1 MKHLRILFALLCAI
15 VCCQSARSADVD
27 IIYSRVVSADGDEW
41 LSVEANDYAGDITI
55 PSAATW
61 GLGVFR
67 VGQINRDAFKDCTN
81 LTSVYI
87 PNSVF
92 FLGNS
97 AFEGCTALKD
107 IHMSDS
113 VFNIHEKTFYGCE
126 SLTSIV
132 LPKLLL
138 SIGSWAFS
146 GCKSLTS
153 ITIPAIV
160 KELNCESLSNLPN
173 ITNIQVDENNK
184 VYDSRDNCNA
194 IIETATNTM
203 VRGCKTTIIPTTVT
217 SLGKYCFQGVNMTS
231 LTIPA
236 NVTKIGHY
244 CFPLSGSLKTL
255 KCWAK
260 TPPTLGLE
268 TYYSIPIIK
277 KMYVPGASLNA
288 YRNGTWTEFVEH
300 IYPFVERI
308 LMPTSVKIVKGETQ
322 DFAVLPEEADL
333 EALEWISSDE
343 NVATVDA
350 NGLCKAH
357 NIGTTTITATAN
369 DGSGVS
375 ATCVV
380 TVVGDKD
387 KEWVEVTDSSIDD
400 LTDGSIVNI
409 YPHGKSVKIYTNN
422 VTLTAA
428 EAPSESSSRWTLTN
442 AGDGYFYIQNQN
454 GLCWAAADN
463 TSSYKT
469 MTCTTDLS
477 KAAKVTLVWNPAYNG
492 VAFKNSTT
500 GKYLNDL
507 YNEGTTFN
515 WWNASEKALTD
526 DSNSTFDLTLWQD
539 VVTSISINEMN
550 VGVENGDAT
559 YYTLGGTKLN
569 NRPQQDG
576 IYIRQKG
583 GQREKVVIKQR

>member
-1 MKHLRILFALLCAI
+1 MTPKRADSNAL
-15 VCCQSARSADVD
+15 
-27 IIYSRVVSADGDEW
+27 
-41 LSVEANDYAGDITI
+41 N
-55 PSAATW
+55 
-61 GLGVFR
+61 
-67 VGQINRDAFKDCTN
+67 
-81 LTSVYI
+81 
-87 PNSVF
+87 
-92 FLGNS
+92 
-97 AFEGCTALKD
+97 
-107 IHMSDS
+107 
-113 VFNIHEKTFYGCE
+113 
-126 SLTSIV
+126 
-132 LPKLLL
+132 
-138 SIGSWAFS
+138 
-146 GCKSLTS
+146 
-153 ITIPAIV
+153 
-160 KELNCESLSNLPN
+160 
-173 ITNIQVDENNK
+173 
-184 VYDSRDNCNA
+184 
-194 IIETATNTM
+194 
-203 VRGCKTTIIPTTVT
+203 
-217 SLGKYCFQGVNMTS
+217 
-231 LTIPA
+231 
-236 NVTKIGHY
+236 
-244 CFPLSGSLKTL
+244 
-255 KCWAK
+255 
-260 TPPTLGLE
+260 
-268 TYYSIPIIK
+268 
-277 KMYVPGASLNA
+277 
-288 YRNGTWTEFVEH
+288 WT
-300 IYPFVERI
+300 
-308 LMPTSVKIVKGETQ
+308 
-322 DFAVLPEEADL
+322 
-333 EALEWISSDE
+333 SSDE
-343 NVATVDA
+343 SVATVTNDGVVLA
-350 NGLCKAH
+350 KAK
-357 NIGTTTITATAN
+357 GTADITVIAN

-380 TVVGDKD
+380 TVIESGGGDEPGGDKD
-387 KEWVEVTDSSIDD
+387 KEWVKVTESNFDD

-422 VTLTAA
+422 GTLTAA

-559 YYTLGGTKLN
+559 YYTLDGTKLN

-583 GQREKVVIKQR
+583 GQREKIVIKQR